1 MVYCKKSH
9 RGNETRI
16 GGFCLNIKQVLRPGL
31 QQPATA
37 VGRKSQKKTA
47 SPSSGRC
54 STDRASWSKQAL
66 AFVQEQNRIMW
77 GKQPGGQE
85 GGGTPDPMSMELK
98 QQYNCLKIATRIQ
111 KGDKVPLKDLKY
123 LRDAD
128 PKAYMMAIATRQE
141 KRHPKEWKSVLDE
154 EGRGSAAAEAQEWDA
169 EGAESSGPCEG
180 EPV

>member
-1 MVYCKKSH
+1 M
-9 RGNETRI
+9 
-16 GGFCLNIKQVLRPGL
+16 NIKQVLRPNL
-31 QQPATA
+31 QQQTVSAGRRPRKKEASTA
-37 VGRKSQKKTA
+37 VQR
-47 SPSSGRC
+47 

-66 AFVQEQNRIMW
+66 AFVEEQNRILW
-77 GKQPGGQE
+77 GKQPGGAE
-85 GGGTPDPMSMELK
+85 GGGAADPMGAELK

-154 EGRGSAAAEAQEWDA
+154 DEARQRA
-169 EGAESSGPCEG
+169 VQASGEGAEGG
-180 EPV
+180 ESPEVCAETDD